1 MKVILAGHE
10 GSKQILS
17 ASSYLLAKYLKGDFD
32 VYFLNYGKFSGYL
45 SIGKY
50 VSLDEI
56 QQGGN
61 SAWSKYMADYLK
73 TLTDEFIVF
82 ALDDYLLS
90 GHINDSIYQTLV
102 KKMIDDD
109 SVVCARLCTSS
120 FYKDYERITFGYG
133 LIVLTKDAE
142 YSCTT
147 QYCIWRREFLIEL
160 LGKVD
165 TPWHF
170 EIHGSWYLNE
180 SGKKVIGSKLPAMQ
194 YPDCSAL
201 SSKWPGVR
209 VIGNKG
215 EDLNELLEAGYL
227 NKETIHG

>member
-1 MKVILAGHE
+1 MKVILVGYE

-32 VYFLNYGKFSGYL
+32 VYFLNYGSFKGHL
-45 SIGKY
+45 SIGQY
-50 VSLDEI
+50 VCLGAE
-56 QQGGN
+56 QRGGVN
-61 SAWSKYMADYLK
+61 FWARYIEGYLK
-73 TLTDEFIVF
+73 TLKDEFIIF

-90 GHINDSIYQTLV
+90 DSINDSIYQTLIR
-102 KKMIDDD
+102 KIISDD

-120 FYKDYERITFGYG
+120 FYKDYERMILEDAT
-133 LIVLTKDAE
+133 IVLTKDAE

-160 LGKVD
+160 LSKVD

-180 SGKKVIGSKLPAMQ
+180 SGKKVIGSVIPAMQ

-209 VIGNKG
+209 ITGNKG

-227 NKETIHG
+227 KKEMLHG